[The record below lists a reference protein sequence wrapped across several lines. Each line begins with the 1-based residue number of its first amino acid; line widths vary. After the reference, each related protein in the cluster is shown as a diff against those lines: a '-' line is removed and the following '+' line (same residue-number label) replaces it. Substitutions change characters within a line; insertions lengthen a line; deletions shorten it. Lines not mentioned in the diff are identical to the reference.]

1 MTRALADRSLSEV
14 STNKRVSGFQGRSVW
29 TRIPP
34 ELTFSVEANI
44 RVKGCVALES
54 IARNVLRFRFS
65 FRSSIV
71 EPPQD
76 PVYQQSR
83 RAPAL
88 EAWGYGDIVQL
99 KGTTRRLSAIQVA
112 KLDFVLD
119 PEPQIS
125 NLTNS
130 EPGRPEG
137 CR

>member
-71 EPPQD
+71 EPSART
-76 PVYQQSR
+76 QSTS
-83 RAPAL
+83 RAVEPLPLRHGDMGISRSEEHTSELQSPCNLVCRLLL
-88 EAWGYGDIVQL
+88 E
-99 KGTTRRLSAIQVA
+99 K
-112 KLDFVLD
+112 KKKHK
-119 PEPQIS
+119 
-125 NLTNS
+125 
-130 EPGRPEG
+130 
-137 CR
+137 